1 MWATRRTL
9 GGGPVE
15 RFHKVSLHESNG
27 CVCAERPVAS
37 RDAHDNPPVICAP
50 VSGRVVAL
58 DQVKDPAFA
67 CGMLGEGLGFEA
79 EQNVVLSPV
88 TGTVVADVKTKHA
101 LLIEAETGAEV
112 LVHVGVDTVSLHGR
126 GFTTFVGK
134 GDRVRV
140 GQPVIKFDQK
150 LISERG
156 LDNTVIVTVTN
167 AEAFAEVRPVVKA
180 DVVEAGSPVLRAAR

>member
-1 MWATRRTL
+1 MRAARWGTAL
-9 GGGPVE
+9 SEGAS
-15 RFHKVSLHESNG
+15 VSLFENNG
-27 CVCAERPVAS
+27 TVRASKPETPVGF
-37 RDAHDNPPVICAP
+37 HDNHAIYAP

-67 CGMLGEGLGFEA
+67 QGMLGKGLGFEA
-79 EQNVVLSPV
+79 NQNVVLSPV

-101 LLIEAETGAEV
+101 LLIKDEAGAEV
-112 LVHVGVDTVSLHGR
+112 LVHVGVDTVSLHGN

-134 GDRVRV
+134 GDHVKA

-167 AEAFAEVRPVVKA
+167 SEAFAEVKPVVDA
-180 DVVEAGSPVLRAAR
+180 PVVEAGSVVLRAAR